1 MKTIKQYLST
11 YSIIFILLSLY
22 LSGCTSLGGQTDFS
36 DSAMGQLS
44 IFLEGPDKDDPD
56 ITFNLLSVNIIAE
69 DGTSIQVEPGTQTIN
84 SRSISGAQ
92 INLGEISLPV
102 GKYIKLDF
110 IIKNATVKKNNEIK
124 ELTVVEDISV
134 PINMKVKRQQNSS
147 VFIYLNTEGSVSDDH
162 VFKPMFAEKGRAKE
176 LSSSLIYVTNESSD
190 NVSVINR
197 YSGEVIETIMT
208 GKSPR
213 GITASLAGDRP
224 KIYVANSGANSVS
237 VIDPT
242 TNKVE
247 NEIPVRFGTEPVDLT
262 VGTIQSGRKL
272 LFIANY
278 KSNSVSIMDLST
290 YRELEKVDV
299 GSGPIALEADPSANN
314 LIVSRFL
321 SFEKINELKSYRE
334 KFLNVY
340 VVNQNSN
347 NISILRINV
356 ITGRCE
362 DVLTLGVDWDP
373 RSLHI
378 DYSRGNV
385 YVVNYGSDKL
395 SVINILKTLTSG
407 GAGSVTSINNVGNLM
422 TDVITDPGFDR
433 IYLLRASPGELIII
447 KPFSATNASVQT
459 ALQPIMSRIG
469 VGNKPRA
476 FMFDSE
482 KRKIFVVNHGSD
494 NVYVIDKT
502 TRRTERIISV
512 GKGPYDIAMLP
523 E

>member
-1 MKTIKQYLST
+1 MKEIKQYIRAF
-11 YSIIFILLSLY
+11 IIISLVFGFI
-22 LSGCTSLGGQTDFS
+22 SGCTTPGGQA
-36 DSAMGQLS
+36 DSSYSTKGQLTL
-44 IFLEGPDKDDPD
+44 FLEGYDKDGSD

-69 DGTSIQVEPGTQTIN
+69 DGTRIQIEPVTNTIN
-84 SRSISGAQ
+84 SRLISGAQ
-92 INLGEISLPV
+92 INLGEIPLPV
-102 GKYIKLDF
+102 GKYIKLAF
-110 IIKNATVKKNNEIK
+110 IINNATVKINNEIK
-124 ELTVVEDISV
+124 ELTVAEDISV
-134 PINMKVKRQQNSS
+134 PINIKVKRHQNSS
-147 VFIYLNTEGSVSDDH
+147 VFIFWNTEGSVTDDQM
-162 VFKPMFAEKGRAKE
+162 FNPLFAEKGRAKE
-176 LSSSLIYVTNESSD
+176 LSSSLVYVTNENSD

-197 YSGEVIETIMT
+197 YSGEVVETIMT

-213 GITASLAGDRP
+213 GMAASLTGDRP

-247 NEIPVRFGTEPVDLT
+247 NEIPVRFGTEPVDLA
-262 VGTIQSGRKL
+262 VATIQSGRKL
-272 LFIANY
+272 LFISNY
-278 KSNSVSIMDLST
+278 QSNSVSIMDLTT
-290 YRELEKVDV
+290 YRELENVDV
-299 GSGPIALEADPSANN
+299 GSGPIAVEADPSAEN
-314 LIVSRFL
+314 LRVNRFL
-321 SFEKINELKSYRE
+321 NFDEINELRSYRE

-362 DVLTLGVDWDP
+362 EVVTLDVDWDP

-407 GAGSVTSINNVGNLM
+407 GAGAVKSINNVGNLM
-422 TDVITDPGFDR
+422 TAVITDPGFDR
-433 IYLLRASPGELIII
+433 IYLLRDLPGELVII
-447 KPFSATNASVQT
+447 KPFSETNDLPQT
-459 ALQPIMSRIG
+459 ILQPIMGRIG
-469 VGNKPRA
+469 VGNNPRS

-502 TRRTERIISV
+502 TRRTERIITV
-512 GKGPYDIAMLP
+512 GKGPYDIAVLP